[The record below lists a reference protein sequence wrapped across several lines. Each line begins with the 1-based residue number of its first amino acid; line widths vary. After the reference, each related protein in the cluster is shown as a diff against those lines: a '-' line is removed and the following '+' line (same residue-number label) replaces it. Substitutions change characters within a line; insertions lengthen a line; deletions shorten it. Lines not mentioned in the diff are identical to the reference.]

1 MWDPGQG
8 CVMELPLG
16 LIVGFDEK
24 TGTIRQ
30 WSLSIQKLN
39 TCLYYY
45 SVFALVLSWWCCG
58 VSIERF
64 NGYVALVLI
73 YLVWVLADSSLWV
86 RKISQP
92 WSYRRSLHIPTQ
104 PRTATILTLYYF
116 LARSIHSAVVHIA
129 SDILITLCTP
139 PRKGNWPPSL
149 PATMSRSAADATR
162 FTATGP
168 YASSKTSIVNT
179 GTSKWT
185 GAKSSTSKTAGP
197 FASPEGSKQETPKQ
211 KVERLRAEARAARY
225 SKAFTPMDRIMSK
238 GRIWADRAH
247 KITVYTLITASGT
260 VHFLCPWSANL
271 PVPKLYR
278 DFTRIGIWEIEFII
292 LDSLLSF
299 RCFLFLGIVLTRW
312 FILWN
317 LGIAAALTIYSATSL
332 IIYNRRQRQLWI
344 DKELQKLLDARKA
357 YVAGNPTPDQLL
369 LLEKEKQA
377 EEEKRLNEELKKQT
391 MFYKGK
397 AWLFGGLKNE
407 DSPSAG
413 FKGADEIADS
423 RPSVLE
429 AVNANRVENAAPF
442 ERAPNPGG
450 QLEPKTHE
458 GSNESKRSWTS
469 WITGR

>member
-1 MWDPGQG
+1 
-8 CVMELPLG
+8 
-16 LIVGFDEK
+16 
-24 TGTIRQ
+24 
-30 WSLSIQKLN
+30 
-39 TCLYYY
+39 
-45 SVFALVLSWWCCG
+45 
-58 VSIERF
+58 
-64 NGYVALVLI
+64 
-73 YLVWVLADSSLWV
+73 
-86 RKISQP
+86 
-92 WSYRRSLHIPTQ
+92 
-104 PRTATILTLYYF
+104 
-116 LARSIHSAVVHIA
+116 
-129 SDILITLCTP
+129 
-139 PRKGNWPPSL
+139 
-149 PATMSRSAADATR
+149 MSRSAADATR

-168 YASSKTSIVNT
+168 YASSKMSIVNT
-179 GTSKWT
+179 GTLKWT
-185 GAKSSTSKTAGP
+185 GAKSSTSKTTGP
-197 FASPEGSKQETPKQ
+197 FAGPEGSKQETPKQ

-247 KITVYTLITASGT
+247 KITVYTLITAS
-260 VHFLCPWSANL
+260 
-271 PVPKLYR
+271 
-278 DFTRIGIWEIEFII
+278 
-292 LDSLLSF
+292 
-299 RCFLFLGIVLTRW
+299 
-312 FILWN
+312 
-317 LGIAAALTIYSATSL
+317 GIAAALTIYSATSL

-423 RPSVLE
+423 RPSVLD
-429 AVNANRVENAAPF
+429 AVNASRVENAAPF
-442 ERAPNPGG
+442 ERGPNPGG

-458 GSNESKRSWTS
+458 ISNESKRSWAS